1 MIVSPYPSLCDIMSG
16 SMIQRETQKEF
27 VELGE
32 SLVHSDFSH
41 VSVCMY
47 AD

>member
-1 MIVSPYPSLCDIMSG
+1 
-16 SMIQRETQKEF
+16 MIQRETQKEF